1 MDHKQLLGAIFDIDN
16 NIRFVGLINKSG
28 KLVEGS
34 MREGIES
41 IEGEIHQKR
50 WFNQIAIR
58 REMYEMFNKLYGKTH
73 MAFVEREKLKQ
84 LTFYRGQIIVL
95 VTLQPHVENNKAIEI
110 ANSISEIFD
119 SNEIA

>member
-1 MDHKQLLGAIFDIDN
+1 MDHKQLLGTIFDIDN
-16 NIRFVGLINKSG
+16 NVRFVGLINKSG

-84 LTFYRGQIIVL
+84 LTFYRGQNIVL
-95 VTLQPHVENNKAIEI
+95 VTLQPHVENKKAIEI
-110 ANSISEIFD
+110 ANSISEILD

>member
-1 MDHKQLLGAIFDIDN
+1 MDQKQLLGTIFDIDN

-58 REMYEMFNKLYGKTH
+58 REMYEMFNKLYGKTY

-84 LTFYRGQIIVL
+84 LTFYRGQNIVL
-95 VTLQPHVENNKAIEI
+95 VTLQPHIENNKAIEI
-110 ANSISEIFD
+110 ANSISEILD

>member
-1 MDHKQLLGAIFDIDN
+1 MDQKQLLGTIFDIDN

-84 LTFYRGQIIVL
+84 LTFYRGQNIVL

-110 ANSISEIFD
+110 ANSISEILD

>member
-1 MDHKQLLGAIFDIDN
+1 MDNKQLLGTIFDIDN

-73 MAFVEREKLKQ
+73 MAFVQREKLKQ
-84 LTFYRGQIIVL
+84 LTFYRGQNIVL
-95 VTLQPHVENNKAIEI
+95 VTLQPHVENNKSIEI
-110 ANSISEIFD
+110 ENSISEILD